1 MAACEE
7 APSPSVR
14 KQRLDN
20 KKDGKKERIEKLVPL
35 LGEIIG
41 ERVVVKDSGC
51 RELLALKGV
60 VVDESFSTL
69 VVRTEDGALKRVP
82 KKGNVFV
89 FPSMGASGSGG
100 AEANGADLLCR
111 PEDRTKKLAS
121 KLSKMRK

>member
-14 KQRLDN
+14 KQRLD
-20 KKDGKKERIEKLVPL
+20 KRTKIERIEKLVPL

>member
-7 APSPSVR
+7 SPSPSVR
-14 KQRLDN
+14 KQRIDRLT
-20 KKDGKKERIEKLVPL
+20 PL

-41 ERVVVKDSGC
+41 ERVFVKDSGC

-69 VVRTEDGALKRVP
+69 LVRTEDGATKRVP
-82 KKGNVFV
+82 KKGSVFV
-89 FPSMGASGSGG
+89 FPDLGGRG
-100 AEANGADLLCR
+100 AEADGTDLLCR

-121 KLSKMRK
+121 KLEKMRKN

>member
-1 MAACEE
+1 M
-7 APSPSVR
+7 
-14 KQRLDN
+14 
-20 KKDGKKERIEKLVPL
+20 
-35 LGEIIG
+35 GEIIG
-41 ERVVVKDSGC
+41 ERVLVKDSSC

-82 KKGNVFV
+82 KKGNVFL
-89 FPSMGASGSGG
+89 FPSMG

-121 KLSKMRK
+121 KISKMRK